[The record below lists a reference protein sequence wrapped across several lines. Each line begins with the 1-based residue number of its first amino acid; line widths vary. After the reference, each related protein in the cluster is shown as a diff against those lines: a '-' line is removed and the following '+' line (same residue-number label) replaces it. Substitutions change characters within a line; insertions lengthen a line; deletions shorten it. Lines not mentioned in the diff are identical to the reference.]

1 MSRKNGGIIG
11 PANTPV
17 GGLMAGVAGGV
28 WRMNDLL
35 DFVGNSQWP
44 SAPQNIENSCRF
56 DKGSSDHLTR
66 TPSSAGNRKTWTW
79 SGWVKRAT
87 SDASNNMVLWS
98 SYEDANNR
106 FSLQLSN
113 TDQFQSYAL
122 EGGSLTARIL
132 SEALLRDRSAW
143 YHFVYAFDT
152 TQSTATD
159 RQKLYING
167 VQVDIVSSSRVDP
180 SQDAELA
187 INDTQEHEIG
197 AQNSANP
204 LDGYLAEV
212 VFIDGLA
219 LDPTSFGEFDSTTGI
234 WKPKKIGQ
242 QFAAGGGAGTNG
254 YYLDF
259 KDSSNLGNDASG
271 NNNDFSVT
279 NLTSIDQ
286 TTDTCV
292 ENFAT
297 LNALNGNNYAGLTFS
312 QGNLKVTTTAGQYA
326 PAQSTIGFNKGKWY
340 AEFKATDVDNWTI
353 VGIVGQNATAT
364 NDYIG
369 KQSDGYGYV
378 GGSSAGSSYSKVNNS
393 TFSSYGA
400 TYTDGDIISVA
411 VDADNNKIY
420 FAKNGTYIDSGDP
433 TSGSTGTGAAFT
445 ISSTPAS
452 GFYFFAVG
460 NYSGSQTPDW
470 EANFGNSPFSIS
482 SGNSDANGFGNF
494 EYSVPSGYYAL
505 NTSNLN
511 TYG

>member
-271 NNNDFSVT
+271 NNNDFAVT

-292 ENFAT
+292 ENFCT
-297 LNALNGNNYAGLTFS
+297 FNPEVNAAGNNLTLTE
-312 QGNLKVTTTAGQYA
+312 GDLKVTSGDNNWNAAVG
-326 PAQSTIGFNKGKWY
+326 TIAVNSGKWY
-340 AEFKATDVDNWTI
+340 WEVKI
-353 VGIVGQNATAT
+353 INATY
-364 NDYIG
+364 NYNHG
-369 KQSDGYGYV
+369 V
-378 GGSSAGSSYSKVNNS
+378 
-393 TFSSYGA
+393 FSLN
-400 TYTDGDIISVA
+400 TGDI
-411 VDADNNKIY
+411 NN
-420 FAKNGTYIDSGDP
+420 
-433 TSGSTGTGAAFT
+433 TSNPMNQTGY
-445 ISSTPAS
+445 S
-452 GFYFFAVG
+452 GFYNFDGGETRIDDTVSTSDFGTFAANDILG
-460 NYSGSQTPDW
+460 FYLNADDNQFTIYKNGSSHVSATNLGTGRTDLVPIAVHYNGGVS
-470 EANFGNSPFSIS
+470 EYNFGNPSFSIS
-482 SGNSDANGFGNF
+482 SGNSDANGYGNF
-494 EYSVPSGYYAL
+494 EYSPTIGGVNYYAL